1 MLPNLLKNNKIILA
15 SQSPRRQEL
24 LSALEVDFEVR
35 LKPVEETYPDG
46 MQPFEIAEYIAQK
59 KAAAFLED
67 LIENEI
73 LITGDT
79 LVFKD
84 DQALGKPKDAQHA
97 TQMLQL
103 LNGTSHQVIS
113 SVCVTTIKQ
122 QLTTNDIATVHFRT
136 LSEEEIEHYIKI
148 YRPFDKAGAY
158 GIQEWIGH
166 IALEKLEGSYNTV
179 MGLPTQ
185 KLYTLLK
192 QILEH

>member
-1 MLPNLLKNNKIILA
+1 MLPNLLKTNKIILA

-24 LSALEVDFEVR
+24 LSALEIDFEVR
-35 LKPVEETYPDG
+35 LKPVEETYPEG
-46 MQPFEIAEYIAQK
+46 MQPFEIAEFIAQK
-59 KAAAFLED
+59 KAAAFSQD
-67 LIENEI
+67 LKENEI

-84 DQALGKPKDAQHA
+84 NQALGKPKDAQQA

-113 SVCVTTIKQ
+113 SVCVTTVKQ
-122 QLTTNDIATVHFRT
+122 QLTTHDTATVHFIK

-192 QILEH
+192 QVLEH

>member
-67 LIENEI
+67 LKENEI

-84 DQALGKPKDAQHA
+84 YQALGKPKDAQQA

-122 QLTTNDIATVHFRT
+122 QITTYDIATVHFRK

-185 KLYTLLK
+185 KIYTLLK

>member
-1 MLPNLLKNNKIILA
+1 MLTNLLKKIKIILA

-24 LSALEVDFEVR
+24 LSALEIDFEVR

-67 LIENEI
+67 LKENEI

-84 DQALGKPKDAQHA
+84 DQALGKPKDAQQA

-122 QLTTNDIATVHFRT
+122 Q
-136 LSEEEIEHYIKI
+136 EIEHYIKI

-192 QILEH
+192 QISEH

>member
-1 MLPNLLKNNKIILA
+1 MLPNLLKKNKIILA

-35 LKPVEETYPDG
+35 LKPVEEIYPDG

-67 LIENEI
+67 LKENEI

-84 DQALGKPKDAQHA
+84 HQALGKPKDAQQA

-122 QLTTNDIATVHFRT
+122 QLTTHDIATVHFRK

-148 YRPFDKAGAY
+148 YKPFDKAGAY

-192 QILEH
+192 QISEH